1 MRELI
6 KPLRYDGVEKRY
18 IEVDGNVDEI
28 LLQGGKLKET
38 GVAEMKQEDPAEPV
52 FRKRLSK
59 LVAYLTDTRKMT
71 SAQIAAILG
80 VSASTVRDWK
90 AGFLANNTTN
100 FSSTYQQ

>member
-1 MRELI
+1 MT
-6 KPLRYDGVEKRY
+6 GVEKRY
-18 IEVDGNVDEI
+18 IEVEGDVDEI

-38 GVAEMKQEDPAEPV
+38 GVAEAETKQEDPAEPV

-59 LVAYLTDTRKMT
+59 LVTYLTDTRKMT

-90 AGFLANNTTN
+90 AELKAGV
-100 FSSTYQQ
+100 YD